1 MHFHGFQ
8 FTLRNLFAS
17 CSAAICRAHGV
28 GLAFSMSQSTIY
40 FAYAA
45 IFYLGAY
52 LVENDGLDYVDMM
65 KYV

>member
-1 MHFHGFQ
+1 
-8 FTLRNLFAS
+8 
-17 CSAAICRAHGV
+17 
-28 GLAFSMSQSTIY
+28 MSQSTIY